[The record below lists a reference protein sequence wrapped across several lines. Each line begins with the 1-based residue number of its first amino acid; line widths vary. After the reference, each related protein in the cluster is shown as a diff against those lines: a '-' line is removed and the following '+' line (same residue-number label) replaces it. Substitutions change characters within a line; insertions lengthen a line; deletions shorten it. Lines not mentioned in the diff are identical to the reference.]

1 MANDTGTW
9 TAFLLAAIGAV
20 GLVGA
25 AGIVGAQ
32 VPYQHAIARNDALT
46 QALAVASGP
55 DAAARLD
62 ALRPALD
69 DSAERVLNGQGDLLS
84 RVTAERVR
92 VSAEFSKEAHD
103 IRVRMLIGL
112 AAFTA
117 GAGIFGAF
125 VLSVVARKAEK

>member
-32 VPYQHAIARNDALT
+32 VPYQHALARNDALT
-46 QALAVASGP
+46 QALAAAGGP
-55 DAAARLD
+55 DARMRFD
-62 ALRPALD
+62 ELRPALD
-69 DSAERVLNGQGDLLS
+69 DSADRILSGPGDMPS
-84 RVTAERVR
+84 RVAAERLR

-112 AAFTA
+112 AGFTA
-117 GAGIFGAF
+117 GAGVFGAF
-125 VLSVVARKAEK
+125 VLSVVARRAG

>member
-32 VPYQHAIARNDALT
+32 VPYQHALARNDALT
-46 QALAVASGP
+46 QALA
-55 DAAARLD
+55 AAAAPDSRTRLD
-62 ALRPALD
+62 AMRPALD
-69 DSAERVLNGQGDLLS
+69 DSAEHILTGPGDMVTRVA
-84 RVTAERVR
+84 AERLR
-92 VSAEFSKEAHD
+92 ISAEFAQEAHD

-112 AAFTA
+112 AGFTA
-117 GAGIFGAF
+117 GAAVFGAF
-125 VLSVVARKAEK
+125 VLSVVARKAG

>member
-9 TAFLLAAIGAV
+9 TAFLLIGIGAV

-32 VPYQHAIARNDALT
+32 VPYQHALARNDALT
-46 QALAVASGP
+46 QALAAEAAP
-55 DAAARLD
+55 DARARLD

-69 DSAERVLNGQGDLLS
+69 DSADRVLAGPGDMAS
-84 RVTAERVR
+84 RVAAERTR
-92 VSAEFSKEAHD
+92 VFAEFSQEAHN

-117 GAGIFGAF
+117 GAAVFGAF
-125 VLSVVARKAEK
+125 VLSVVGRKAST